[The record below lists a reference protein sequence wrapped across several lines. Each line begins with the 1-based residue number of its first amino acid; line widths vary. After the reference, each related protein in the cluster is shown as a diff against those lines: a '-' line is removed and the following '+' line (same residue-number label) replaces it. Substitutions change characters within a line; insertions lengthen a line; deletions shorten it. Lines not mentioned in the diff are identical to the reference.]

1 MKHATRFLALCCGI
15 TLWLSGCTTAPTTG
29 ATVTVP
35 SSQPTGQGIASFYA
49 DHFDQKMTANGE
61 TFKQQ
66 ALTAA
71 HPQFPFGT
79 LVKVTNIQ
87 NGKSVTVRIND
98 RGPYVAGRIIDLSQA
113 AFKRIATLDQGV
125 VTVLVRPL
133 PKP

>member
-1 MKHATRFLALCCGI
+1 MKHATRFLTLCCGI

-29 ATVTVP
+29 SAATSPT
-35 SSQPTGQGIASFYA
+35 SQPTGQGKASFYA
-49 DHFDQKMTANGE
+49 DHFDQKITANGE

-71 HPQFPFGT
+71 HPQLPFGT
-79 LVKVTNIQ
+79 LLKVTNTQ

-113 AFKRIATLDQGV
+113 AFKRIATLEQGV
-125 VTVLVRPL
+125 ITVLVRPL
-133 PKP
+133 PKH